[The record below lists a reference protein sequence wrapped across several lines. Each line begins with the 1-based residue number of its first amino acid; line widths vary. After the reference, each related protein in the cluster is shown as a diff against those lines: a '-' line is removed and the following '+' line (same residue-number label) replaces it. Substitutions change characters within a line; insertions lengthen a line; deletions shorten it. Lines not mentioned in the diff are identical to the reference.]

1 MPRRTGSAMPY
12 ARRRDSIFIASW
24 VARHASRRA
33 SRGCVE
39 EGMSLRA
46 GVLVDEA
53 VAVAGRV
60 ILVRRVSGIPGAEG
74 APFESCVWRVVVLVV
89 ELGLP
94 DGGAMRR
101 DWGC

>member
-1 MPRRTGSAMPY
+1 
-12 ARRRDSIFIASW
+12 
-24 VARHASRRA
+24 
-33 SRGCVE
+33 
-39 EGMSLRA
+39 MSLRA

-101 DWGC
+101 DIMTVSGRTLNFERAIYE